1 VKPEWETD
9 DTGKVK
15 VHPVSAFH
23 IAHTTMTA
31 VVARIGY
38 LSHSEAGET
47 EETIQLVQTPHK
59 ALQLANDLAA
69 AAEYVLGQTTP
80 VTRN

>member
-1 VKPEWETD
+1 
-9 DTGKVK
+9 
-15 VHPVSAFH
+15 
-23 IAHTTMTA
+23 
-31 VVARIGY
+31 
-38 LSHSEAGET
+38 
-47 EETIQLVQTPHK
+47 VQTPHK